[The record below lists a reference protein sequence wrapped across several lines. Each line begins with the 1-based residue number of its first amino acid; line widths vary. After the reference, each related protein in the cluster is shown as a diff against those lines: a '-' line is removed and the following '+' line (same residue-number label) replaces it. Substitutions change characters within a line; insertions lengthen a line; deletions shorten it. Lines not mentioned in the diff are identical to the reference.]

1 MVDKNYAV
9 KYGEIISKC
18 WKDEAYKKR
27 FIQDPE
33 SVLEEAGIPL
43 EEGIEYKVIE
53 APKMVQYIVL
63 PREEVRAAVQVLAKR
78 FLNKAD
84 ETDKI
89 VPPGVEVRIVQ
100 NTEDTDYLILP
111 ASPKTLTAAE
121 LSGITGGGSAVHAA
135 AVAVQ
140 VVEAE
145 EVVTTTTTIAEVEL
159 VTGTA
164 VAVVVGV
171 AIVLI

>member
-1 MVDKNYAV
+1 MYMVDKNYAV

-18 WKDEAYKKR
+18 WKDETYKKR

-33 SVLEEAGIPL
+33 SILEEAGIPL
-43 EEGIEYKVIE
+43 EEGINYKVIE

-63 PREEVRAAVQVLAKR
+63 PREELQAAVQVLAKR

-89 VPPGVEVRIVQ
+89 VPPGVEVRIIQ

-121 LSGITGGGSAVHAA
+121 LSNVAGGASAVHAA
-135 AVAVQ
+135 EVAVQ

-145 EVVTTTTTIAEVEL
+145 EVVTTTTTVAEAEVA
-159 VTGTA
+159 VAVA
-164 VAVVVGV
+164 VAVV
-171 AIVLI
+171 LI